1 MPAEAGIHWA
11 YGHCAPM
18 ALLLKHGRTG
28 NFELEPD
35 AYRKVFQAC
44 VAAVGDDYLYTMLT
58 YAAELSNPLAGKKI
72 LSFIEEVLS
81 NKQDVIMTYGQQL
94 RQAGRQEERL
104 TLAKT
109 MLEAQ
114 EPKEKVMKFTSLTL
128 QQIEQLDKETPQK

>member
-1 MPAEAGIHWA
+1 
-11 YGHCAPM
+11 
-18 ALLLKHGRTG
+18 
-28 NFELEPD
+28 
-35 AYRKVFQAC
+35 
-44 VAAVGDDYLYTMLT
+44 MLT

-72 LSFIEEVLS
+72 FSFIEEVLS

-94 RQAGRQEERL
+94 RQEGRREERL

-128 QQIEQLDKETPQK
+128 QQIEQLDKEPPQK